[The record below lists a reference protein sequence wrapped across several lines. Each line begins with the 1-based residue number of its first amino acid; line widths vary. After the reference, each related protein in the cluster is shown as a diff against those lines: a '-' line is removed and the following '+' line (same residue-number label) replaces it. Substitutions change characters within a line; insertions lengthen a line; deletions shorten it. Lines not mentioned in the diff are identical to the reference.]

1 MNDQAHAHDSLQ
13 SLLPLRGQ
21 SKPLLGIDVGSHTL
35 GLALSDRSWSIASP
49 LLTITRTKFSK
60 DILILQELIKKHEVV
75 GLILGWPLNMDGSEG
90 PRCQS
95 VRDFSLN
102 LQKHTELP
110 LGFFDERLS
119 TWAVTQTMLCA
130 DLSRKRRDELVDKLA
145 ASYILQSA
153 LDRLS
158 SIAKVSE

>member
-1 MNDQAHAHDSLQ
+1 MITKAHAHETLDTLI
-13 SLLPLRGQ
+13 PLKGLI
-21 SKPLLGIDVGSHTL
+21 KPLLGIDVGSHSL

-60 DILILQELIKKHEVV
+60 DILILQEILKKHEVV
-75 GLILGWPLNMDGSEG
+75 GIVLGWPLNMDGSEG

-95 VRDFSLN
+95 VRDFALN
-102 LQKHTELP
+102 LEKHASLP
-110 LGFFDERLS
+110 YAFFDERLS
-119 TWAVTQTMLCA
+119 TWAVTQTMLNA

-153 LDRLS
+153 LDKLS
-158 SIAKVSE
+158 SMLKTTE